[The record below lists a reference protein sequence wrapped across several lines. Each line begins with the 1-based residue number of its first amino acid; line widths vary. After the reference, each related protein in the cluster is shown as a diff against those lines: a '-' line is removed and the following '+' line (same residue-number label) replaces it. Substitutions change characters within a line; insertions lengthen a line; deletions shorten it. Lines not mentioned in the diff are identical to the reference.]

1 MENVDDDLVSET
13 DMLEDTRFH
22 HRLKQCLPYSFK
34 RFAGKRSA
42 TNIFLSFDMD
52 IDRISLSFDSIAI
65 QSHINSDPTFICV
78 SSTINS
84 STFVFL

>member
-13 DMLEDTRFH
+13 DMLEDTRFLH
-22 HRLKQCLPYSFK
+22 QLKQCLPYSFK
-34 RFAGKRSA
+34 RFARKRSA

-52 IDRISLSFDSIAI
+52 IDRISLSFGTIAT
-65 QSHINSDPTFICV
+65 QSHIYSEPTFICV
-78 SSTINS
+78 SSTMNS